1 MIQSKFI
8 CRWLE
13 LRPPGGHS
21 SFSESQRPPIM
32 KVVVELLDE
41 SMANSKQFG
50 VVINIEDS
58 SLPYKYNQYF
68 KGFVRMINSPMT
80 EIDVTDDDYQKVV
93 QGLQGDS
100 NVYYGINHNYTT
112 AATWKWKESYNLNCS
127 INFRYLGSGCNEFSE
142 KVKGC
147 LPVKDV
153 LNTNVIASLLEDAR
167 FADFT
172 FIVRGERYKVH
183 KCLLAKASEV
193 FEKMFTCG
201 LDETKDNSATVDCNP
216 VVFQHFLKFIYTGDL
231 PETGMS
237 VLCFDLYEL
246 AHLYGI
252 EPLKQVCMAFASDTN
267 IGNSNA
273 LQIYQFASTYEIKEL
288 LDSAWEFIKV

>member
-13 LRPPGGHS
+13 LRPFLGHS
-21 SFSESQRPPIM
+21 TFSESQKPPIM

-58 SLPYKYNQYF
+58 FFPYMYNRYYQD
-68 KGFVRMINSPMT
+68 FVCMISSPRT
-80 EIDVTDDDYQKVV
+80 EIDVRAEDYLSSLGGIK
-93 QGLQGDS
+93 GDN
-100 NVYYGINHNYTT
+100 NVYHGLNRNRM
-112 AATWKWKESYNLNCS
+112 AAAQWKSKETYNLNCS
-127 INFRYLGSGCNEFSE
+127 LNFRYLGSECIVFSE

-147 LPVKDV
+147 LPVKNV
-153 LNTNVIASLLEDAR
+153 LNTNVIASLLEDSR

-201 LDETKDNSATVDCNP
+201 LDETKNNSATVDCNP
-216 VVFQHFLKFIYTGDL
+216 VLFQHFLKFIYTGDL

-252 EPLKQVCMAFASDTN
+252 QPLKQICMAFVCDTN
-267 IGNSNA
+267 IGNNNA